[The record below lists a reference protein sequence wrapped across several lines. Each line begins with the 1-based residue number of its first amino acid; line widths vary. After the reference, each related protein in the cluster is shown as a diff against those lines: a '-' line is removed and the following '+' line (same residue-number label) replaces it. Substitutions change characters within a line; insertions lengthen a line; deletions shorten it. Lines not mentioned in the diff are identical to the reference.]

1 MENSGRIDHLA
12 MFGGIIH
19 DQGGGAVHRG
29 LGREP
34 IVTYRMAP
42 EDRALIPR
50 ALTLMA
56 ETFFAAGA
64 EEVYLPVLGL
74 HGLSADAFRAYDLTK
89 VPAKRLECA
98 SQHPLGSARMGCSP
112 NNSVVDPDGKVWDL
126 DNVWV
131 ADGSVLPT
139 SLGVNPQLSIMTV
152 ATRIAWRMK

>member
-1 MENSGRIDHLA
+1 M
-12 MFGGIIH
+12 
-19 DQGGGAVHRG
+19 
-29 LGREP
+29 LG
-34 IVTYRMAP
+34 M
-42 EDRALIPR
+42 
-50 ALTLMA
+50 
-56 ETFFAAGA
+56 
-64 EEVYLPVLGL
+64 